1 MSPPSRRRRAS
12 ASRIVPSLAA
22 ALVLAD
28 CARATATA
36 LPTATLR
43 DLRASRA
50 DDAVRAAFIGV
61 DAPGA
66 LVVRGVSDAY
76 VDARRRGLRAFAECA
91 ASTEAAN
98 GEATPLTRSDEWARA
113 HDGASRT
120 TIASMSSARLRFDI
134 DDACGAAAGVR
145 ADLEMIR
152 DAADDVASAALAR
165 LDAAFHNAT
174 GGFYER
180 SARSDTSLDHFH
192 AYGAPSVERAARAA
206 DVSAETEGKHAHT
219 DVGVA
224 IVMTPA
230 LLLDEKPGSSG
241 SRGLY
246 IGDIEP
252 DVPDDGMIVML
263 GEAAR
268 AWVPGLSEEM
278 RRLLKVPTH
287 AMRLTGDRAWF
298 GRMVLPQSTTT
309 HPTADVT
316 FGAWHEGAIRAAQS
330 SNEAAESERWAAV
343 ACPAPVFDSPA
354 VASRRRILQ
363 SDHTC
368 GAGQIYC
375 WLSCV
380 DAPDCGDESAQ
391 CIDSSTGRE
400 WINAPNN
407 HCDACVAQCPAT
419 EYSPSSGM
427 CNKRLPPTTMYMDGF
442 KWNTGG
448 SSQPCTALLFKSWSL
463 HTPGLLALGFFFT
476 VAMGA
481 SIEAMASLRRKLQNT
496 GFCNCHSIPPAK
508 SRAYSVGIYAVQVTV
523 GYLLMLVSMTYNF
536 VLFSSVVVGL
546 VVGHV
551 CFGASAPV
559 TATTSACCTHAS
571 PSDKQ
576 DCPGCAP
583 SPAAAADDDLPPCC
597 AARAAAAPAPAG
609 GSPGGGS
616 SSGDSLVRPLTRDVE
631 SGR

>member
-1 MSPPSRRRRAS
+1 MSRPNGRRGATARA
-12 ASRIVPSLAA
+12 VLSLALSL
-22 ALVLAD
+22 ALVD
-28 CARATATA
+28 GARATATA
-36 LPTATLR
+36 LPTTTLNA
-43 DLRASRA
+43 LRASRA
-50 DDAVRAAFIGV
+50 DDAVRAAFIGA

-91 ASTEAAN
+91 ASTEGATD
-98 GEATPLTRSDEWARA
+98 GESPPLTRSDEWARA

-134 DDACGAAAGVR
+134 DDACGEAAGVR
-145 ADLEMIR
+145 ADLEIIR

-192 AYGAPSVERAARAA
+192 AYGAPSVELEARTE

-230 LLLDEKPGSSG
+230 LLLDEKPGASG
-241 SRGLY
+241 SRGLF

-252 DVPDDGMIVML
+252 DVPDDGIIVML

-278 RRLLKVPTH
+278 RSLLKVPTH

-298 GRMVLPQSTTT
+298 GRMVLPQSTTA

-316 FGAWHEGAIRAAQS
+316 FGTWHEGAIRAAQS

-343 ACPAPVFDSPA
+343 ACQAPVFDSPT
-354 VASRRRILQ
+354 VASRRRRLQ
-363 SDHTC
+363 SDNTC
-368 GAGQIYC
+368 GTGQIYC

-380 DAPDCGDESAQ
+380 AAPDCGSDTAQ
-391 CIDSSTGRE
+391 CIDSATGQA

-407 HCDACVAQCPAT
+407 HCNACTAQCPAT
-419 EYSPSSGM
+419 NYPSSSGM

-442 KWNTGG
+442 KWTTGG

-481 SIEAMASLRRKLQNT
+481 SIEAMASIRRKLQNT
-496 GFCNCHSIPPAK
+496 GFCNCHNIPPTK

-523 GYLLMLVSMTYNF
+523 GYLLMLISMTYNF

-546 VVGHV
+546 VIGHL

-559 TATTSACCTHAS
+559 TATTSACCTHVS

-583 SPAAAADDDLPPCC
+583 SAPASGAADLPSCC
-597 AARAAAAPAPAG
+597 AARDDGSSGAP
-609 GSPGGGS
+609 S
-616 SSGDSLVRPLTRDVE
+616 SSGDSLKRPLSRDVE
-631 SGR
+631 SAR